1 MASTIGDFEQR
12 ILFALIHLG
21 ADAYGVSIRDE
32 IEGRTG
38 RAVSAGALYTALDRL
53 EKRGL
58 VSSRLGDPTP
68 ERGGKRKRLYSV
80 EPAGERA
87 LAQRLRIASPDG
99 QRTQVATEDS
109 EGVDA
114 ARSHP
119 PRFADVLLRAVLPTH
134 DAEAIAG
141 DLEEGFRAAATRAGA
156 WRAGWW
162 YRRQVASIAYAL
174 TFGRAFHTAIPHER
188 GRPWPLSAR
197 TLLTRSDRCAS
208 SRDSPRPPC

>member
-87 LAQRLRIASPDG
+87 LAHVYESLQLMASGLKSRLK
-99 QRTQVATEDS
+99 
-109 EGVDA
+109 
-114 ARSHP
+114 
-119 PRFADVLLRAVLPTH
+119 
-134 DAEAIAG
+134 
-141 DLEEGFRAAATRAGA
+141 
-156 WRAGWW
+156 
-162 YRRQVASIAYAL
+162 
-174 TFGRAFHTAIPHER
+174 TAK
-188 GRPWPLSAR
+188 G
-197 TLLTRSDRCAS
+197 
-208 SRDSPRPPC
+208 